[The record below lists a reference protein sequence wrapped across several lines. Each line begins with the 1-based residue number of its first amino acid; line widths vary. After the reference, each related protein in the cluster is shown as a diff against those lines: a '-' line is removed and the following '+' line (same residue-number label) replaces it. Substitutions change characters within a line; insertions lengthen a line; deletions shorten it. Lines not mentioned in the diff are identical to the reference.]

1 MSFQKTVLIIAL
13 IVLSVMLFFIALAM
27 RGLKKSQGYPPE
39 IAECPDYWTKDT
51 DGMCKR
57 PENKNAPNFGIDN
70 EDKKN
75 KPCGTFPRSTG
86 NLDGLTSEEAKKIFS
101 ADCRLEWDGITNIN

>member
-51 DGMCKR
+51 DGKCTPSPSYNTPTAK
-57 PENKNAPNFGIDN
+57 DN
-70 EDKKN
+70 TKCSE
-75 KPCGTFPRSTG
+75 FPG
-86 NLDGLTSEEAKKIFS
+86 EDGLTSEEVKKNFS
-101 ADCRLEWDGITNIN
+101 AACTLEWDGITNVN

>member
-57 PENKNAPNFGIDN
+57 PGQNEPNY
-70 EDKKN
+70 
-75 KPCGTFPRSTG
+75 GTSKGGAVCDPFPRE
-86 NLDGLTSEEAKKIFS
+86 DGLTSEEAKKNFS
-101 ADCRLEWDGITNIN
+101 NDCTLEWDGITNVN

>member
-27 RGLKKSQGYPPE
+27 RGLKQSQGYPPE

-51 DGMCKR
+51 DGKCKR
-57 PENKNAPNFGIDN
+57 PDNLDSPNFGTAKGN
-70 EDKKN
+70 AN
-75 KPCGTFPRSTG
+75 CGHFPRGT
-86 NLDGLTSEEAKKIFS
+86 DGTSEEAKKLFS
-101 ADCRLEWDGITNIN
+101 DECTLEWDGITNVN

>member
-39 IAECPDYWTKDT
+39 IAECPDYWTKNP
-51 DGMCKR
+51 DGTCKR
-57 PENKNAPNFGIDN
+57 PDNLDSPNFGTAKDNNIDCSQF
-70 EDKKN
+70 
-75 KPCGTFPRSTG
+75 PPGTEGTG
-86 NLDGLTSEEAKKIFS
+86 EEAKKTFS
-101 ADCRLEWDGITNIN
+101 ADCTLEWDGITNIN

>member
-39 IAECPDYWTKDT
+39 IAECPDYWTKNNNGKCT
-51 DGMCKR
+51 QSPSYNTPTAKNDGDDCS
-57 PENKNAPNFGIDN
+57 E
-70 EDKKN
+70 
-75 KPCGTFPRSTG
+75 FP
-86 NLDGLTSEEAKKIFS
+86 LTPGETSVEAKKTFS
-101 ADCRLEWDGITNIN
+101 AACTLEWDGITNIN

>member
-51 DGMCKR
+51 DGMCTKSTSYNT
-57 PENKNAPNFGIDN
+57 PTAKDDIVKCSE
-70 EDKKN
+70 
-75 KPCGTFPRSTG
+75 FPRE
-86 NLDGLTSEEAKKIFS
+86 DGLTSEEAKKNFS
-101 ADCRLEWDGITNIN
+101 NDCTLEWDGITNVN

>member
-57 PENKNAPNFGIDN
+57 PGENEPNYGTAKDN
-70 EDKKN
+70 DTVCTKFPRGTEEGTGEDAKKN
-75 KPCGTFPRSTG
+75 
-86 NLDGLTSEEAKKIFS
+86 FS

>member
-39 IAECPDYWTKDT
+39 IAECPDYWTKNSN
-51 DGMCKR
+51 GKCKR
-57 PENKNAPNFGIDN
+57 PDNFDSPNFGTAKDDID
-70 EDKKN
+70 
-75 KPCGTFPRSTG
+75 CGLFPPSGTEGTG
-86 NLDGLTSEEAKKIFS
+86 EEAKKTFS
-101 ADCRLEWDGITNIN
+101 ANCTLEWDGITNIN

>member
-39 IAECPDYWTKDT
+39 IAECPDYWTKNP
-51 DGMCKR
+51 DGKCKR
-57 PENKNAPNFGIDN
+57 PDQNEPNDKGGDDVIDADFTETK
-70 EDKKN
+70 ED
-75 KPCGTFPRSTG
+75 
-86 NLDGLTSEEAKKIFS
+86 
-101 ADCRLEWDGITNIN
+101 

>member
-27 RGLKKSQGYPPE
+27 RGLKQSQGYPPE

-51 DGMCKR
+51 DGKCKR
-57 PENKNAPNFGIDN
+57 PDPNEPNFGTAKENIDCSRF
-70 EDKKN
+70 
-75 KPCGTFPRSTG
+75 PPSGTEGTG
-86 NLDGLTSEEAKKIFS
+86 EEAKKTFS
-101 ADCRLEWDGITNIN
+101 ADCTLEWDGITNVN

>member
-39 IAECPDYWTKDT
+39 IAECPDYWTKNNT
-51 DGMCKR
+51 YWKY
-57 PENKNAPNFGIDN
+57 
-70 EDKKN
+70 
-75 KPCGTFPRSTG
+75 
-86 NLDGLTSEEAKKIFS
+86 
-101 ADCRLEWDGITNIN
+101 